1 MSSTNQ
7 VYDFKKGAAAEWE
20 FAGMT
25 HKLNPFE
32 VQ

>member
-7 VYDFKKGAAAEWE
+7 VFDFNKGKAAEWE
-20 FAGMT
+20 FVGMT

-32 VQ
+32 V